1 MASSPW
7 RIFFSLAIHPA
18 PSDAATEEVGFG
30 AAPKPTR
37 ETRALPNRLS
47 MPAATETYSLGLPV
61 EIGRIDSE
69 LKKLWEQGEGA
80 MTRASLV
87 NLAVYSETPGSLEK
101 NTQLIAKI
109 TENHACRA
117 IVIDADCKAKENR
130 VEAWISAH
138 CHISR
143 AGSKQICSEQIS
155 FLLEGACAT
164 LLPSIVFSHLDS
176 DLPFY
181 LWWQEEFREPMDPQ
195 LWAWVDRVIY
205 DSQTWTDFA
214 AQIRLVEL
222 AQQEAK
228 QRIVLCDLNWTRLD
242 KVRFALAQF
251 FDHPA
256 SHHHFAKIENAH
268 IAFAPGFRSTAVLF
282 AGWLAAQL
290 NWRAEK
296 TKAKYKLQF
305 ISPSD
310 RTIDVELRETAGEPI
325 SQVTLNS
332 RDGKFLIAHA
342 KCGDLLE
349 VSRGKPGEKR
359 MPQSMPAG
367 KNDPVSLMS
376 EELMRGGPHRVYLR
390 AVNCVRDLL

>member
-1 MASSPW
+1 VRY
-7 RIFFSLAIHPA
+7 RIL
-18 PSDAATEEVGFG
+18 
-30 AAPKPTR
+30 
-37 ETRALPNRLS
+37 RL
-47 MPAATETYSLGLPV
+47 MPAVTETYSLGVPV
-61 EIGRIDSE
+61 EIGRIDQE
-69 LKKLWEQGEGA
+69 LKKLWEQSEGA

-87 NLAVYSETPGSLEK
+87 NLAVYSEATGSLEK

-117 IVIDADCKAKENR
+117 IVIGADCQAKQNR

-155 FLLEGACAT
+155 FLLEGPCT
-164 LLPSIVFSHLDS
+164 KLLPSIVFSHLDS

-181 LWWQEEFREPMDPQ
+181 LWWQGEFREPMDPQ

-205 DSQTWTDFA
+205 DSRTWKEFGE
-214 AQIRLVEL
+214 QMRLVES

-256 SHHHFAKIENAH
+256 SHHRFGTIDSGR
-268 IAFAPGFRSTAVLF
+268 IDFAPGFKSTAVLF

-290 NWRAEK
+290 NWRVE
-296 TKAKYKLQF
+296 KAKTEDKLHF
-305 ISPSD
+305 VGPSQQK
-310 RTIDVELRETAGEPI
+310 IDIELRERAAEPI
-325 SQVTLNS
+325 SEIVLNS
-332 RDGKFLIAHA
+332 REIEFLVTHA

-349 VSRGKPGEKR
+349 VSRGKLGEKR
-359 MPQSMPAG
+359 IPQLLPAG

-376 EELMRGGPHRVYLR
+376 EELMRGGPHHVYLN
-390 AVNCVRDLL
+390 AVNCIRDLL